1 MPISANRCLKLTL
14 FSWQYVTIAATSSF
28 VIIASRSF
36 DAKVLPSFY
45 LYEVS
50 FIGGLRLIFPSL
62 CAQLVGCALPLP
74 PLQNHRFQAAVGVG
88 HGVEVAFDVAEGFV
102 GASASALAHFTDDL
116 MAPGSRALIF

>member
-14 FSWQYVTIAATSSF
+14 FSWQYDTIAATSSF

-50 FIGGLRLIFPSL
+50 FIGGL
-62 CAQLVGCALPLP
+62 P
-74 PLQNHRFQAAVGVG
+74 PLHNHRFQAAVGVG

-102 GASASALAHFTDDL
+102 RASWGLRLWPISQ
-116 MAPGSRALIF
+116 MI